1 MTTPAPTGIAGALAT
16 EQDAA
21 PETAKTD
28 SPYYTRDE
36 LIRMR
41 DTGGHYN
48 AGKLVATALKAFEL
62 MNRALG
68 ERETRDTLIGVM
80 VAGNYEDELKALRR
94 KIKELEKKR

>member
-21 PETAKTD
+21 PEPAKTA

-36 LIRMR
+36 LEHMR

-48 AGKLVATALKAFEL
+48 AGKLIQTALKAFEL
-62 MNRALG
+62 INRERDQCEAKAMFRVVLALG
-68 ERETRDTLIGVM
+68 D
-80 VAGNYEDELKALRR
+80 YEDEIKALRR
-94 KIKELEKKR
+94 KIKELEKRK